1 MLCLMHC
8 QHNIYHIAVDSAEMR
23 RSMKKLLKFIVAI
36 AAAAGIVLGV
46 LYMLRDRLGFDM
58 DGDDAGD
65 ADFDEVFADEV
76 DDREYVTLDID
87 PEAQQEE
94 EGEAEEE

>member
-1 MLCLMHC
+1 
-8 QHNIYHIAVDSAEMR
+8 
-23 RSMKKLLKFIVAI
+23 MKKLLKFIIAI

-58 DGDDAGD
+58 DGEDAED
-65 ADFDEVFADEV
+65 TDFDEVFADEV

-87 PEAQQEE
+87 PEEEQETE
-94 EGEAEEE
+94 TE

>member
-1 MLCLMHC
+1 
-8 QHNIYHIAVDSAEMR
+8 
-23 RSMKKLLKFIVAI
+23 MKKFLKFIVAI

-58 DGDDAGD
+58 DGDDAED
-65 ADFDEVFADEV
+65 TDFDEVFADEV

-87 PEAQQEE
+87 PEAEQETETEE
-94 EGEAEEE
+94 EN

>member
-1 MLCLMHC
+1 
-8 QHNIYHIAVDSAEMR
+8 
-23 RSMKKLLKFIVAI
+23 MKKFLKFIVAI

-58 DGDDAGD
+58 DGDDAED
-65 ADFDEVFADEV
+65 TDFDEVFADEV

-87 PEAQQEE
+87 PEAEQET
-94 EGEAEEE
+94 EAEEEN

>member
-1 MLCLMHC
+1 
-8 QHNIYHIAVDSAEMR
+8 
-23 RSMKKLLKFIVAI
+23 MKKFLKFIVAI

-46 LYMLRDRLGFDM
+46 LYMFRDRLGFDM
-58 DGDDAGD
+58 DGDDAED

-87 PEAQQEE
+87 PEAETEE
-94 EGEAEEE
+94 EAE

>member
-1 MLCLMHC
+1 
-8 QHNIYHIAVDSAEMR
+8 
-23 RSMKKLLKFIVAI
+23 MKKFLKFIVAI

-58 DGDDAGD
+58 DGDDAED
-65 ADFDEVFADEV
+65 TDFDEVFADEV

-87 PEAQQEE
+87 PEAEQETEE
-94 EGEAEEE
+94 EN

>member
-1 MLCLMHC
+1 
-8 QHNIYHIAVDSAEMR
+8 
-23 RSMKKLLKFIVAI
+23 MKKFLKFIVAI

-58 DGDDAGD
+58 DGDDAED
-65 ADFDEVFADEV
+65 TDFDEVFADEV

-87 PEAQQEE
+87 PEAET
-94 EGEAEEE
+94 EAE

>member
-1 MLCLMHC
+1 
-8 QHNIYHIAVDSAEMR
+8 
-23 RSMKKLLKFIVAI
+23 MKKLLKFIIAI

-58 DGDDAGD
+58 DEEDAED
-65 ADFDEVFADEV
+65 TDFDEVFADEV

-87 PEAQQEE
+87 PEEEQETEEDEE
-94 EGEAEEE
+94 E

>member
-1 MLCLMHC
+1 
-8 QHNIYHIAVDSAEMR
+8 
-23 RSMKKLLKFIVAI
+23 MKKFLKFIVAI

-58 DGDDAGD
+58 DGDDAED
-65 ADFDEVFADEV
+65 TDFDEVFADEM

-87 PEAQQEE
+87 PEA
-94 EGEAEEE
+94 EAETEAE

>member
-1 MLCLMHC
+1 
-8 QHNIYHIAVDSAEMR
+8 
-23 RSMKKLLKFIVAI
+23 MKKFLKFIVAI

-58 DGDDAGD
+58 DGDDAED
-65 ADFDEVFADEV
+65 TDFDEVFADEM

-87 PEAQQEE
+87 PEA
-94 EGEAEEE
+94 EAE

>member
-1 MLCLMHC
+1 
-8 QHNIYHIAVDSAEMR
+8 
-23 RSMKKLLKFIVAI
+23 MKKFLKFILAI

-46 LYMLRDRLGFDM
+46 LYMFRDRLGFDM
-58 DGDDAGD
+58 DGDDAED

-87 PEAQQEE
+87 PEAETEE
-94 EGEAEEE
+94 EAE

>member
-1 MLCLMHC
+1 
-8 QHNIYHIAVDSAEMR
+8 MR
-23 RSMKKLLKFIVAI
+23 KFLKFIVAI

-46 LYMLRDRLGFDM
+46 LYVLRDRLGFGIDA
-58 DGDDAGD
+58 DDAED

-87 PEAQQEE
+87 GEETEA
-94 EGEAEEE
+94 AEEE